1 MTLRIVQ
8 EPLERGTMLRVA
20 GNLSGAEVAEM
31 LTCCR
36 NAEPP
41 LTLDLESAVGVDEAG
56 LVLLRTLVAEGATL
70 VGASPY
76 LSMRLGRSLRGESER
91 GR

>member
-20 GNLSGAEVAEM
+20 GNLSGAEVSELEA
-31 LTCCR
+31 CCQ
-36 NAEPP
+36 NAKPP
-41 LTLDLESAVGVDEAG
+41 LTLDLEGVDETG
-56 LVLLRTLVAEGATL
+56 LVLLRTLLADGATL

-76 LSMRLGRSLRGESER
+76 LSMRLGMPSGGDTGS
-91 GR
+91 GKNG